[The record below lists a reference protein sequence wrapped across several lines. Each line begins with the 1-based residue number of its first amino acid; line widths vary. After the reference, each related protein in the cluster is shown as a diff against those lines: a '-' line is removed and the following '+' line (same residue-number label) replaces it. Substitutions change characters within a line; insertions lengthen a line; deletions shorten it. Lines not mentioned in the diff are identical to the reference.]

1 MNSQYEVLNP
11 WADADPIPL
20 RGISPRPDEL
30 SGKTVGLFAGYKMA
44 SKPILA
50 EVEKRLT
57 ERFPTVKFSRFLSN
71 EHIDVKESKNKA
83 EIEKWLN
90 GVDAVVC
97 AVGD

>member
-11 WADADPIPL
+11 WADADPVTL
-20 RGISPRPDEL
+20 RGISQRPVDL
-30 SGKTVGLFAGYKMA
+30 AGKTIGLFAGYKMA

-50 EVEKRLT
+50 EVEKRLQ
-57 ERFPTVKFSRFLSN
+57 EKFPTVQFSKFLST

-83 EIEKWLN
+83 EIENWLN